1 MGDIARKLLPVFLEE
16 TGQRLALVNRA
27 LAAEDCGDQGIKEAY
42 RAAHTIK
49 GTAALVKL
57 PTVRDISDQME
68 ELLTALLRQ
77 RRTAPPRVLNALRGA
92 LGHLQQ
98 QVEQVAGGSAEDPR
112 AAEEVRALFAPFR
125 RTAQPATAPIPD
137 PSPPPRKDPAI
148 DPPLTAEPPP
158 PGPPVIEAPPIAAK
172 VEMTESLAPLPEEEP
187 EPAPTSVVNI
197 CCQFDVSGKRYSLPM
212 AEMVEIGSLS
222 RVFPLPLAPTYIRGL
237 LNLRGQVMPVVD
249 LDPIQG
255 VPVRTLANRHLV
267 IAEQGG
273 DRLAF
278 LTDGIPALAPEFAGE
293 TINLRDFLPRYGI
306 RAN

>member
-1 MGDIARKLLPVFLEE
+1 MGDIASKLLPVFLEE

-27 LAAEDCGDQGIKEAY
+27 LAGEDCGIQGIKEAY

-77 RRTAPPRVLNALRGA
+77 RRTAPPRVLEALRGA
-92 LGHLQQ
+92 LGHLQR
-98 QVEQVAGGSAEDPR
+98 QVEQVAFGGTEDPR

-125 RTAQPATAPIPD
+125 RAAA
-137 PSPPPRKDPAI
+137 PPPLVAPAI
-148 DPPLTAEPPP
+148 APPRAEP
-158 PGPPVIEAPPIAAK
+158 APPIAEK
-172 VEMTESLAPLPEEEP
+172 TEEAA

-197 CCQFDVSGKRYSLPM
+197 CCQFEVSGKRYSLPM

-222 RVFPLPLAPTYIRGL
+222 RVFPLPLAPAYVRGL

-267 IAEQGG
+267 IAEQGR

>member
-1 MGDIARKLLPVFLEE
+1 MGDIASKLLPVFLEE
-16 TGQRLALVNRA
+16 TGQRLALVNLA
-27 LAAEDCGDQGIKEAY
+27 LAGEDCGIQGIKEAY

-57 PTVRDISDQME
+57 PTVRDISGQME

-77 RRTAPPRVLNALRGA
+77 RRTAPPRVLEALRGA
-92 LGHLQQ
+92 LGHLQR
-98 QVEQVAGGSAEDPR
+98 QVEQVAFGGTEDPR

-125 RTAQPATAPIPD
+125 RTAHPATAPVPD
-137 PSPPPRKDPAI
+137 PSPPPREDPVI
-148 DPPLTAEPPP
+148 DPPLAAEPAS
-158 PGPPVIEAPPIAAK
+158 PVSSGIEAPPAAGMEELVKSLTPHLEGEAEPAAK
-172 VEMTESLAPLPEEEP
+172 
-187 EPAPTSVVNI
+187 SVINI
-197 CCQFDVSGKRYSLPM
+197 CCQFEVSGKRYSLPM

-222 RVFPLPLAPTYIRGL
+222 RVFPLPLAPAYVRGL

>member
-1 MGDIARKLLPVFLEE
+1 MGDIASKLLPVFLEE
-16 TGQRLALVNRA
+16 TGQRLTLVNRA
-27 LAAEDCGDQGIKEAY
+27 LAGEDCGDQGIKEAY

-57 PTVRDISDQME
+57 PTVRDISSQME

-77 RRTAPPRVLNALRGA
+77 RRTAPPRVLDALRGA

-98 QVEQVAGGSAEDPR
+98 QVEQVAGGGAEAPQ

-125 RTAQPATAPIPD
+125 RVPQVTTPTPAPSSSPQEVLPLAPT
-137 PSPPPRKDPAI
+137 S
-148 DPPLTAEPPP
+148 TAEPVSPALTEVQA
-158 PGPPVIEAPPIAAK
+158 PPVAGMEELAK
-172 VEMTESLAPLPEEEP
+172 SLTPRLEEET
-187 EPAPTSVVNI
+187 EPAVPSVVNI

>member
-1 MGDIARKLLPVFLEE
+1 MGDIASKLLPVFLEE
-16 TGQRLALVNRA
+16 TGQRLTLVNRA
-27 LAAEDCGDQGIKEAY
+27 LAGESCGDRGIKEAY

-77 RRTAPPRVLNALRGA
+77 RRTAPPRVLEALRGA
-92 LGHLQQ
+92 LGHLQR
-98 QVEQVAGGSAEDPR
+98 QVEQIAGGGGEDPQ

-125 RTAQPATAPIPD
+125 RTAHPAEAPPE
-137 PSPPPRKDPAI
+137 PSPPPPEVPI
-148 DPPLTAEPPP
+148 GEPPP
-158 PGPPVIEAPPIAAK
+158 PVPSVTETLKAPGMEKIAEFLAPSPEEANLAAK
-172 VEMTESLAPLPEEEP
+172 
-187 EPAPTSVVNI
+187 SVINI
-197 CCQFDVSGKRYSLPM
+197 CCQFEVSGQRYSLPM
-212 AEMVEIGSLS
+212 ADMVEIGSFTQ
-222 RVFPLPLAPTYIRGL
+222 VFPLPLAPAYIRGL

-249 LDPIQG
+249 LDPIHG
-255 VPVRTLANRHLV
+255 IALRPLANRHLV

-293 TINLRDFLPRYGI
+293 TINLRDFLQSYGI

>member
-1 MGDIARKLLPVFLEE
+1 MGDIASKLLPVFLEE
-16 TGQRLALVNRA
+16 TGQRLTLVNRA
-27 LAAEDCGDQGIKEAY
+27 LTGEDCGDQGIKEAY

-57 PTVRDISDQME
+57 PTVRDISSQME

-77 RRTAPPRVLNALRGA
+77 RRTAPPRVLDALRGA

-98 QVEQVAGGSAEDPR
+98 QVEQVAGGGTEDPQS
-112 AAEEVRALFAPFR
+112 AEEVRALFAPFR
-125 RTAQPATAPIPD
+125 RVPLAPVPSSA
-137 PSPPPRKDPAI
+137 PSPALQES
-148 DPPLTAEPPP
+148 PPLAPPPAEPASPVS
-158 PGPPVIEAPPIAAK
+158 PVIEAPPAAGMEELAK
-172 VEMTESLAPLPEEEP
+172 SLTPLLEGDAEPSAP
-187 EPAPTSVVNI
+187 SVINI
-197 CCQFDVSGKRYSLPM
+197 CCRFDVSGRSYSLPM
-212 AEMVEIGSLS
+212 ADMVEIGSLTQ
-222 RVFPLPLAPTYIRGL
+222 VFPLPLAPAYIRGL

-249 LDPIQG
+249 LDPIHG
-255 VPVRTLANRHLV
+255 TPPRPLANRHLV

-278 LTDGIPALAPEFAGE
+278 ITDDIPALAPEFAGE

>member
-1 MGDIARKLLPVFLEE
+1 MGDIASKLLPVFLEE
-16 TGQRLALVNRA
+16 TGQRLTLVNRA
-27 LAAEDCGDQGIKEAY
+27 LADEGCGDQGIKEAY

-77 RRTAPPRVLNALRGA
+77 RRTAPPRVLEALRGA
-92 LGHLQQ
+92 LGHLQR
-98 QVEQVAGGSAEDPR
+98 QVEQIADGGVEDPR

-125 RTAQPATAPIPD
+125 RTAHPAAAPPA
-137 PSPPPRKDPAI
+137 PSPPPQEVPAI
-148 DPPLTAEPPP
+148 EPPS
-158 PGPPVIEAPPIAAK
+158 
-172 VEMTESLAPLPEEEP
+172 TP
-187 EPAPTSVVNI
+187 EPAPPVAPAIKALPAAGIEEIAEALAPLLVEEAETTAKSLINI
-197 CCQFDVSGKRYSLPM
+197 CCRFEVSGKTYSLAM
-212 AEMVEIGSLS
+212 ADMVEIGTLAQIFS
-222 RVFPLPLAPTYIRGL
+222 LPLAPAYIRGL

-249 LDPIQG
+249 LDPIHGISQR
-255 VPVRTLANRHLV
+255 PLANRHLV

-293 TINLRDFLPRYGI
+293 TINLRDFLHRYGI
-306 RAN
+306 RTN

>member
-1 MGDIARKLLPVFLEE
+1 MGDIASKLLPVFLEE

-27 LAAEDCGDQGIKEAY
+27 LAGEDCGVQGIKEAY

-77 RRTAPPRVLNALRGA
+77 RRSAPPRVMEALRGA
-92 LGHLQQ
+92 LGHLQR
-98 QVEQVAGGSAEDPR
+98 QVEQVAFGGTEDPR
-112 AAEEVRALFAPFR
+112 AAEDVRALFAPFR
-125 RTAQPATAPIPD
+125 RVAP
-137 PSPPPRKDPAI
+137 SSAAPPPLVTPTIEPSRPEPA
-148 DPPLTAEPPP
+148 PPV
-158 PGPPVIEAPPIAAK
+158 PPVIEAPPIAGKAE
-172 VEMTESLAPLPEEEP
+172 VEAEA
-187 EPAPTSVVNI
+187 TSVVNI
-197 CCQFDVSGKRYSLPM
+197 CCQFEVSGKRYSLPM

-222 RVFPLPLAPTYIRGL
+222 RVFPLPLAPAYVRGL

-267 IAEQGG
+267 IAEQGR